1 MKGDHF
7 EDLGVD
13 GRIILKWILNKSVGR
28 SWTEL
33 IWLRI
38 GRSGWLFRTGNKF
51 DVQVTVHRDK
61 CLQYEF
67 HSDPARKLSA
77 NLYDIHHCCVYSEKL
92 LMMDRGTVRNMQ
104 SCTPKI
110 NLRN

>member
-1 MKGDHF
+1 MWLGWGRGELYTWFWWGNLMKGGHF
-7 EDLGVD
+7 EDLVVD

-61 CLQYEF
+61 CL
-67 HSDPARKLSA
+67 
-77 NLYDIHHCCVYSEKL
+77 
-92 LMMDRGTVRNMQ
+92 
-104 SCTPKI
+104 
-110 NLRN
+110 